1 MHLGFEIWGILGR
14 VWPTEWHTHY
24 CERFEPRSHFKSM
37 LSLIVRVNV
46 VTVNNNSPIQDY
58 VHPDDQTQPTRYCSH
73 YFNINLSPSRCF
85 PLNCLF
91 QAMAWIGAIDSVTH
105 YVLLLQNVS
114 LNATVAC
121 RCINWLTHQ
130 WKKLDLIKRSR
141 CDQRFYFNVILPFL
155 T

>member
-1 MHLGFEIWGILGR
+1 MWLPMHLGFEIWGIL
-14 VWPTEWHTHY
+14 
-24 CERFEPRSHFKSM
+24 
-37 LSLIVRVNV
+37 

-85 PLNCLF
+85 PLHCLF
-91 QAMAWIGAIDSVTH
+91 QAMAWIDAIDSVTH

-114 LNATVAC
+114 LNAILAC

-141 CDQRFYFNVILPFL
+141 CDQRKFLLIFILMWYCHF
-155 T
+155 